1 MQQIDVLAL
10 FCCWIHNDYSTC
22 GLMKSTYECLLFKL
36 KIHIITPKIKFWG
49 GNMSGVDLNGIG
61 KRIQE
66 RRKQLGFTQEH
77 LAEMMNV
84 SIQMVSNLE
93 RGNKAIR
100 IDNLINLSQILDI
113 STDYILTGKETAD
126 DIQALTSRIAQ
137 LPDRD
142 RKMVKMLVDYCLNDN
157 L

>member
-1 MQQIDVLAL
+1 M
-10 FCCWIHNDYSTC
+10 
-22 GLMKSTYECLLFKL
+22 STYKCLLFNL
-36 KIHIITPKIKFWG
+36 EVHIIIPKFNKRG
-49 GNMSGVDLNGIG
+49 ENMSGIDLNGIG
-61 KRIQE
+61 KRIQN
-66 RRKQLGFTQEH
+66 RRRQQGYTQEQ

-113 STDYILTGKETAD
+113 STDYILTGKETTE
-126 DIQALTSRIAQ
+126 DIEALTFRIAQ
-137 LPDRD
+137 LPPKD
-142 RKMVKMLVDYCLNDN
+142 RKMIEMLIKYCLGEN